1 VLYRIPQIN
10 APLQGL
16 TCCLTRFG
24 KSFRV
29 GTAEEFHHTDSEWTM
44 VIAIN
49 VDVALEIVA

>member
-1 VLYRIPQIN
+1 
-10 APLQGL
+10 LQGL

-24 KSFRV
+24 ESFRV
-29 GTAEEFHHTDSEWTM
+29 VTAEEFHHTDSEWTM